1 MPSTRLVSLSVPPE
15 TPRAFA
21 RRADGFR
28 HALAGGLWL
37 APLVYLEHARFG
49 PGWYGKV
56 VSSDPE
62 RLLAWAVSK
71 AIPRRAL
78 EVKSLPDV
86 DMPRKGRRRL
96 PGYHIDLWG
105 ARLALAYDP
114 ETLAAAR
121 RRSPTPTLPL
131 KGEGEAA
138 SSWWRRM
145 ALSPEPV
152 MRRTAP
158 EGRFS
163 TRAPAI
169 AAAEVGS
176 IKRPT
181 VAACRQARSIAS
193 SATAA

>member
-62 RLLAWAVSK
+62 RLLARAVSK
-71 AIPRRAL
+71 AIPRPAPQVNARPA
-78 EVKSLPDV
+78 V
-86 DMPRKGRRRL
+86 DMPRAGRRRL
-96 PGYHIDLWG
+96 PGYHSDLWG

-114 ETLAAAR
+114 QTLARTRQRENSA
-121 RRSPTPTLPL
+121 SP
-131 KGEGEAA
+131 
-138 SSWWRRM
+138 
-145 ALSPEPV
+145 
-152 MRRTAP
+152 
-158 EGRFS
+158 
-163 TRAPAI
+163 
-169 AAAEVGS
+169 
-176 IKRPT
+176 
-181 VAACRQARSIAS
+181 
-193 SATAA
+193 

>member
-1 MPSTRLVSLSVPPE
+1 MTSTPAGSSFVPPE

-28 HALAGGLWL
+28 HAASGGLWL

-62 RLLAWAVSK
+62 RLLAWAISK

-78 EVKSLPDV
+78 EVKSLPDL
-86 DMPRKGRRRL
+86 DMPRRGRRRL

-114 ETLAAAR
+114 ETLARTRERPSPAR
-121 RRSPTPTLPL
+121 GGGQGGGGSVPIDRL
-131 KGEGEAA
+131 
-138 SSWWRRM
+138 
-145 ALSPEPV
+145 EPG
-152 MRRTAP
+152 AGDDQDGA
-158 EGRFS
+158 GRKIQH
-163 TRAPAI
+163 P
-169 AAAEVGS
+169 
-176 IKRPT
+176 
-181 VAACRQARSIAS
+181 
-193 SATAA
+193 SAGDRGR

>member
-1 MPSTRLVSLSVPPE
+1 MPSTRLASLAVPPE
-15 TPRAFA
+15 LPRAFA
-21 RRADGFR
+21 RRSDGFR
-28 HALAGGLWL
+28 HAAAGRLWL

-114 ETLAAAR
+114 DTLAAAR
-121 RRSPTPTLPL
+121 RRSVAVDRL
-131 KGEGEAA
+131 EAGTGDDQGGA
-138 SSWWRRM
+138 GRKVQRPGTGDRR
-145 ALSPEPV
+145 
-152 MRRTAP
+152 
-158 EGRFS
+158 G
-163 TRAPAI
+163 
-169 AAAEVGS
+169 
-176 IKRPT
+176 
-181 VAACRQARSIAS
+181 
-193 SATAA
+193 

>member
-1 MPSTRLVSLSVPPE
+1 MTSTRPGSSFVPPE

-28 HALAGGLWL
+28 HAAGGGLWL

-78 EVKSLPDV
+78 EVKSLPDL
-86 DMPRKGRRRL
+86 DMPRQGRRRL

-114 ETLAAAR
+114 ETLARAR
-121 RRSPTPTLPL
+121 QRSVTLDRLHAGAGDDQDRP
-131 KGEGEAA
+131 
-138 SSWWRRM
+138 
-145 ALSPEPV
+145 
-152 MRRTAP
+152 
-158 EGRFS
+158 GRKVQD
-163 TRAPAI
+163 P
-169 AAAEVGS
+169 G
-176 IKRPT
+176 
-181 VAACRQARSIAS
+181 ARDRSR
-193 SATAA
+193 

>member
-1 MPSTRLVSLSVPPE
+1 
-15 TPRAFA
+15 
-21 RRADGFR
+21 
-28 HALAGGLWL
+28 LAGGLWL

-114 ETLAAAR
+114 QTLAAAR
-121 RRSPTPTLPL
+121 RRSV
-131 KGEGEAA
+131 
-138 SSWWRRM
+138 
-145 ALSPEPV
+145 ALG
-152 MRRTAP
+152 
-158 EGRFS
+158 GRLS

-176 IKRPT
+176 ISSPND
-181 VAACRQARSIAS
+181 AACRQARSMAS
-193 SATAA
+193 SATAIQRPPL

>member
-1 MPSTRLVSLSVPPE
+1 MTSTPAGSWFVPPE

-28 HALAGGLWL
+28 HAAAGGLWL

-56 VSSDPE
+56 VSSDPN

-78 EVKSLPDV
+78 EVKSLPDL
-86 DMPRKGRRRL
+86 DMPRHGRRRL

-114 ETLAAAR
+114 ETLARAR
-121 RRSPTPTLPL
+121 QRSVTLDRLHP
-131 KGEGEAA
+131 GSGDDQDG
-138 SSWWRRM
+138 
-145 ALSPEPV
+145 P
-152 MRRTAP
+152 
-158 EGRFS
+158 GREIQHPGAGD
-163 TRAPAI
+163 R
-169 AAAEVGS
+169 GG
-176 IKRPT
+176 
-181 VAACRQARSIAS
+181 
-193 SATAA
+193 

>member
-1 MPSTRLVSLSVPPE
+1 MTSIRAGFWFVPPE
-15 TPRAFA
+15 IPRAFA

-28 HALAGGLWL
+28 HAAAGGLWL

-78 EVKSLPDV
+78 EVKSLPDL
-86 DMPRKGRRRL
+86 DMPRHGRRRL

-114 ETLAAAR
+114 ETLARAR
-121 RRSPTPTLPL
+121 QRSVTLDRLHPRS
-131 KGEGEAA
+131 GDDQDG
-138 SSWWRRM
+138 
-145 ALSPEPV
+145 P
-152 MRRTAP
+152 
-158 EGRFS
+158 GRQMQHPGAGD
-163 TRAPAI
+163 R
-169 AAAEVGS
+169 G
-176 IKRPT
+176 R
-181 VAACRQARSIAS
+181 
-193 SATAA
+193 

>member
-1 MPSTRLVSLSVPPE
+1 M
-15 TPRAFA
+15 
-21 RRADGFR
+21 
-28 HALAGGLWL
+28 AGGLWL

-78 EVKSLPDV
+78 EVKSLPDL

-114 ETLAAAR
+114 DTLAAAR
-121 RRSPTPTLPL
+121 RRSVAVDRLEPGAGDDQGGAGRKVQRPGT
-131 KGEGEAA
+131 GD
-138 SSWWRRM
+138 RR
-145 ALSPEPV
+145 
-152 MRRTAP
+152 
-158 EGRFS
+158 G
-163 TRAPAI
+163 
-169 AAAEVGS
+169 
-176 IKRPT
+176 
-181 VAACRQARSIAS
+181 
-193 SATAA
+193 

>member
-1 MPSTRLVSLSVPPE
+1 VPPE

-28 HALAGGLWL
+28 HALSGGLWL
-37 APLVYLEHARFG
+37 APLVYLENARFG

-121 RRSPTPTLPL
+121 RRTPHPDPPPQGGREMPL
-131 KGEGEAA
+131 VAVDGLESGA
-138 SSWWRRM
+138 
-145 ALSPEPV
+145 
-152 MRRTAP
+152 
-158 EGRFS
+158 GDDQD
-163 TRAPAI
+163 RA
-169 AAAEVGS
+169 GG
-176 IKRPT
+176 KTQR
-181 VAACRQARSIAS
+181 S
-193 SATAA
+193 SASDGGG

>member
-1 MPSTRLVSLSVPPE
+1 
-15 TPRAFA
+15 
-21 RRADGFR
+21 
-28 HALAGGLWL
+28 LWL

-86 DMPRKGRRRL
+86 NMPRVGRRRL

-114 ETLAAAR
+114 ETLARLRQRPFPAM
-121 RRSPTPTLPL
+121 
-131 KGEGEAA
+131 GEARIFPSPSGGGQGGGSVTLDRLHSGA
-138 SSWWRRM
+138 GDDQDGPSRKVQDPSAGDPRR
-145 ALSPEPV
+145 
-152 MRRTAP
+152 
-158 EGRFS
+158 
-163 TRAPAI
+163 
-169 AAAEVGS
+169 
-176 IKRPT
+176 
-181 VAACRQARSIAS
+181 
-193 SATAA
+193 

>member
-1 MPSTRLVSLSVPPE
+1 MPSTRPASLPVPPE
-15 TPRAFA
+15 TPRAFT
-21 RRADGFR
+21 RRSDGFR
-28 HALAGGLWL
+28 HAAAGGLWL

-114 ETLAAAR
+114 DTLAAAR
-121 RRSPTPTLPL
+121 RRSVTVDRLEPGAGDDQDGTGRKVQRPSA
-131 KGEGEAA
+131 GD
-138 SSWWRRM
+138 RR
-145 ALSPEPV
+145 
-152 MRRTAP
+152 
-158 EGRFS
+158 G
-163 TRAPAI
+163 
-169 AAAEVGS
+169 
-176 IKRPT
+176 
-181 VAACRQARSIAS
+181 
-193 SATAA
+193 

>member
-1 MPSTRLVSLSVPPE
+1 MTSTPDGSSFVPPE

-28 HALAGGLWL
+28 HAAAGGLWL

-78 EVKSLPDV
+78 EIKSLPDL
-86 DMPRKGRRRL
+86 DMPRQGRRRL

-114 ETLAAAR
+114 ETLARAR
-121 RRSPTPTLPL
+121 LRSVPIDRLDPRAGDDHDRPRRKIQHP
-131 KGEGEAA
+131 
-138 SSWWRRM
+138 
-145 ALSPEPV
+145 
-152 MRRTAP
+152 
-158 EGRFS
+158 
-163 TRAPAI
+163 
-169 AAAEVGS
+169 
-176 IKRPT
+176 
-181 VAACRQARSIAS
+181 
-193 SATAA
+193 SAGDRDR